1 MSFVAERFFVL
12 EVVSCFRCCMIDFFM
27 IWGLIFNGFWSSFG
41 SDALL
46 QAPLGPGVG
55 AEKLLAGRRLNLEG
69 FWNNL
74 WVQSGR
80 VVVEPLV
87 AYVDIKAIPFYKFL
101 FEPPC
106 RDAPRLVWD

>member
-1 MSFVAERFFVL
+1 
-12 EVVSCFRCCMIDFFM
+12 MIDFFM